1 MKTAVKTPK
10 PKKYNVEKKLQY
22 SDLSKIYGVLEG
34 KIFCDDS
41 IFNLGKR
48 RYKDKIFYKNDEV
61 LMTKE
66 QMYSKIDKGIEEYK
80 QGKTTKLDVSEI
92 DSFLGL

>member
-1 MKTAVKTPK
+1 METAAKTTK
-10 PKKYNVEKKLQY
+10 PKKYKVEKKLQY

-48 RYKDKIFYKNDEV
+48 RV
-61 LMTKE
+61 R
-66 QMYSKIDKGIEEYK
+66 
-80 QGKTTKLDVSEI
+80 V
-92 DSFLGL
+92 